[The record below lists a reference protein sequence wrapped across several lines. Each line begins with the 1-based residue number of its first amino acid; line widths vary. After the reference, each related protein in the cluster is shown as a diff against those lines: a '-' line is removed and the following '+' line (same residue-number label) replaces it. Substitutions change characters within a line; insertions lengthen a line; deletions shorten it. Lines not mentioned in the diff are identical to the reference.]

1 MKDSTSKHR
10 ETTNYI
16 VIAYPQAI
24 SIMTLSITVGPPVL
38 TINQGT
44 TFMVTDFDGQIAT
57 ESEQGLFSDDTRFLS
72 YYAISANGEPWIK
85 LSSSVLN
92 HHMSRLHF
100 TNPEFE
106 TIDGKIYKNDLAL
119 TLVRNIC
126 SEISEEFEL
135 ANFSQKK
142 IKFNFEIAIRCDF
155 ADIFE
160 VRAHKF
166 VDEDLLKQDGIKTTL
181 NSVMTYENQDFK
193 RTMYYKIQESDSQCS
208 LC

>member
-1 MKDSTSKHR
+1 
-10 ETTNYI
+10 
-16 VIAYPQAI
+16 
-24 SIMTLSITVGPPVL
+24 MTLSITVGPPVL

-44 TFMVTDFDGQIAT
+44 TFMVTDFDGQIAA
-57 ESEQGLFSDDTRFLS
+57 ESEQGLFCDDTRFLS
-72 YYAISANGEPWIK
+72 YYAIAANGEPWIK
-85 LSSSVLN
+85 LSSSSLN
-92 HHMSRLHF
+92 HHMARLHF

-106 TIDGKIYKNDLAL
+106 TIDGKIYQNDLAL

-126 SEISEEFEL
+126 SEVSEEFEL

-166 VDEDLLKQDGIKTTL
+166 VRRGLIETKWDKEHSKLI
-181 NSVMTYENQDFK
+181 MTYENQDFK
-193 RTMYYKIQESDSQCS
+193 RSMYYKIQENGSNAHFANGRI
-208 LC
+208 